1 MLPVTLRMKKARD
14 FAVMATK
21 GRTIFGFFS
30 TLRVR
35 AVSPTNNPLAKSAV
49 TSVKADKGGNEG
61 GLSQTKIA
69 FIISTKIFKKAVDR
83 NRSKRRFRSSVR
95 ELLPTI
101 PKGYHLLFILKPQ
114 CLDGDYQKI
123 KADTAH
129 MLEKIPETMKQP
141 LKLSPRAQREM
152 KKGKVRGGSRFVKPM
167 KRITKSR

>member
-1 MLPVTLRMKKARD
+1 MLPPDVRMKKTRD
-14 FAVMATK
+14 FAAMATK

-30 TLRVR
+30 TLRIR
-35 AVSPTNNPLAKSAV
+35 AINS
-49 TSVKADKGGNEG
+49 GE
-61 GLSQTKIA
+61 TKIA
-69 FIISTKIFKKAVDR
+69 FIISTKIFKKAVER
-83 NRSKRRFRSSVR
+83 NRSKRRFRASVR

-152 KKGKVRGGSRFVKPM
+152 RKGKVKGGSRFVKPL
-167 KRITKSR
+167 KRITKSPNKQITKGMSK